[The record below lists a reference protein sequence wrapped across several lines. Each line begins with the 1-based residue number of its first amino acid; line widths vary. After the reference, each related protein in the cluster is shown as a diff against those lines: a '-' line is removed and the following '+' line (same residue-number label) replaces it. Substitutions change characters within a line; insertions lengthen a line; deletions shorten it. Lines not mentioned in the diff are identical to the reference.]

1 MSQTSN
7 WVIAEEVA
15 HAIRLGDPVV
25 ALESTLIVHG
35 LPSPRNLEVAQELEA
50 IVREAGVVPATI
62 AVVGGVPHVGVSA
75 NKLAQL
81 ANSPDVRKLAPR
93 DLAMAKVFGV
103 PGATTVAS
111 TTFIAQAVGIN
122 CFATGGLGGVHRGYQ
137 ESFDES
143 NDLTTLAATPI
154 VVVSSGVKS
163 ILDVAATLERMESL
177 GIGLVGYQ
185 TDFFPGFYLSA
196 TEFRLEWRCESAHDV
211 AQVFRQQREIG
222 VSSALVVANSI
233 KPSAQLDPSLHD
245 ELLKQALA
253 AANANDVSGKAI
265 TPFLLEYF
273 HTNSA
278 GQSLHVNVEIV
289 KGNARLAAE
298 IASSLAAPSD
308 I

>member
-7 WVIAEEVA
+7 WVIADEVE
-15 HAIRLGDPVV
+15 HAISSGDPVV

-35 LPSPRNLEVAQELEA
+35 LPSPRNLEVAEELEA
-50 IVREAGVVPATI
+50 IVREAGAVPATI
-62 AVVGGVPHVGVSA
+62 AVVGGVPHIGVSA

-93 DLAMAKVFGV
+93 DLAMARIFGES
-103 PGATTVAS
+103 GATTVAS
-111 TTFIAQAVGIN
+111 TAFIAQAVGIN

-196 TEFRLEWRCESAHDV
+196 TEFRLEWRCESAHEI
-211 AQVFRQQREIG
+211 AQVFRQQRKIG
-222 VSSALVVANSI
+222 VSSALVVANPI
-233 KPSAQLDPSLHD
+233 KPSAQLDPSLHE
-245 ELLKQALA
+245 ELLTQALA

-298 IASSLAAPSD
+298 IASSLAPPSD